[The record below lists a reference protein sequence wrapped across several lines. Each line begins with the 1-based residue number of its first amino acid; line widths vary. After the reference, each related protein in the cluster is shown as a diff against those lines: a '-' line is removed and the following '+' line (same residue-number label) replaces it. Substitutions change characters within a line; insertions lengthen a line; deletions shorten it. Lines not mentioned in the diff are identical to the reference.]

1 MKIYCPYCT
10 KEIKANEIVCPSCTT
25 AYGEETLVL
34 TRRLVEES
42 VQKSDPRL
50 FRKYDRVPK
59 KFKVTYTSPKAFVDS
74 YLFDIGKGG
83 VFIKTNNPLKRGEKI
98 SLKISLPD
106 GKKELEVLGQVAWS
120 SEKKHRT
127 LLGKYPPGMG
137 ITFLNI
143 SVEDK
148 ERIQQVLKQPKP

>member
-10 KEIKANEIVCPSCTT
+10 KEIKPDELVCPSCTT
-25 AYGEETLVL
+25 AYGEETLVI
-34 TRRLVEES
+34 TRKLVEET
-42 VQKSDPRL
+42 VQKEPQL

-59 KFKVTYTSPKAFVDS
+59 KFKVTYSSPKALVDS

-83 VFIKTNNPLKRGEKI
+83 VFIKTNNPLKKRERI
-98 SLKISLPD
+98 SLKILLPD
-106 GKKELEVLGQVAWS
+106 GREELEVVGHVAWS

-137 ITFLNI
+137 VTFLNL
-143 SVEDK
+143 SAEGK
-148 ERIQQVLKQPKP
+148 ERIHRILRQPTT